1 MKNLFKKNTLFYIL
15 ITCQMLFYS
24 CSQKKVEEN
33 KKDDPITK
41 SDAKKSVIERFPN
54 ISFEEQV
61 KLFLQENLNID
72 KNEKYTYEI
81 VKGHL
86 NNDGIQDAVISVNRY
101 EFAKK
106 RALNSKNPAKQFDL
120 GLMGSDNLFYL
131 FNGKE
136 KKFSSSPT
144 VIPST
149 PMVPL
154 QLSLKKITSADKLDI
169 LIEYRI
175 RNSAWIGIYE
185 VSGFIPNLVF
195 NWKKYDGF
203 GSSNPEACL
212 FTFSNINKGFPL
224 KITISKAEI
233 TNNKSKEIKDYST
246 ANAQIKSLNEIM
258 YLFSFNKRI
267 NKYATKKESI

>member
-1 MKNLFKKNTLFYIL
+1 
-15 ITCQMLFYS
+15 MLFYS